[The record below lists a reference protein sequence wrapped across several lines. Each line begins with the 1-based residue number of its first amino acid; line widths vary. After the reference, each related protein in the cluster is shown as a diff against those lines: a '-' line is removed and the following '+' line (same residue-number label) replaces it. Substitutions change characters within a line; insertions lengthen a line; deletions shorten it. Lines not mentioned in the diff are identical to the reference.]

1 MRRILPYLRVPPRFI
16 SMLYEK
22 NDDAKAPSALTNE
35 LSVCWS
41 CHGPRPENALFCPT
55 CECVQPPGQGGHFS
69 RLGLEPT
76 FDIDIDELERRYF
89 ERQRLLHP
97 DRFIGKSARE
107 KAFSQQQAAS
117 LNEAYETLKHPL
129 SRAGYLLHEKGC
141 GVLHE
146 GCNLVTDEKLLIET
160 MEMREALAEADTADE
175 INALTNRAADD
186 IKACIEQL
194 SGLFANNDLEG
205 ACMLVTRL
213 KYLNKLEDE
222 ARQHRARMG
231 IS

>member
-1 MRRILPYLRVPPRFI
+1 MRRVLPYLKFLPRFI
-16 SMLYEK
+16 SMLYRK
-22 NDDAKAPSALTNE
+22 KDDSSTTTSLVDEIA
-35 LSVCWS
+35 VCWS
-41 CHGPRPENALFCPT
+41 CHGPRPTNALFCPT
-55 CECVQPPGQGGHFS
+55 CKCVQPPAQGGHFS
-69 RLGLEPT
+69 RLGLEPA
-76 FDIDIDELERRYF
+76 FDIDMEQLERNYF

-97 DRFIGKSARE
+97 DRFAGNSARE
-107 KAFSQQQAAS
+107 KVFSQQQAAS
-117 LNEAYETLKHPL
+117 LNEAYETLRQPL

-160 MEMREALAEADTADE
+160 MEMREALAEAGTVDE
-175 INALTNRAADD
+175 IDILARRAADD
-186 IKACIEQL
+186 IKDCISQL
-194 SGLFANNDLEG
+194 SGLFADNDLEG

-222 ARQHRARMG
+222 TRRCRVKMG